1 MKNNNNNNNEY
12 SYDKLVLNT
21 DILTEDD
28 PIKLL
33 HLFSD
38 GYISRTD
45 AWRLMQLIHQGEYDC
60 GLPQYGLLTV
70 FSLAKDYK
78 QFTELYEQGCDMLR
92 DNKILTDEI
101 EKGEKIRITKILLQ
115 NGIDI
120 NEQPVKVTKS
130 AKKPNKNNKNNKN
143 KKIK

>member
-1 MKNNNNNNNEY
+1 MNNNNNNDEY
-12 SYDKLVLNT
+12 SYVLNT

-33 HLFSD
+33 NLFSD
-38 GYISRTD
+38 GLISRTD

-70 FSLAKDYK
+70 FSLAKDYV

-92 DNKILTDEI
+92 KSNILTEEI
-101 EKGEKIRITKILLQ
+101 ENGEKIRITKILLQ
-115 NGIDI
+115 KGIDI
-120 NEQPVKVTKS
+120 NEESVKVTKS
-130 AKKPNKNNKNNKN
+130 IKKPNKNNKN
-143 KKIK
+143 KKKK